1 MLELAVVET
10 RARRHFNLCVVS
22 GNLVASL
29 SVPGPA
35 CDVEHAWIRAIIVT
49 AEPSA
54 FGIEPVGWH
63 AIVGTIGDFARLGAG
78 NIGRHAILMP

>member
-10 RARRHFNLCVVS
+10 RARRHFDLGVVG

-29 SVPGPA
+29 SIPGPA
-35 CDVEHAWIRAIIVT
+35 CNVEHAWIGTIIVAT
-49 AEPSA
+49 EPSA

>member
-10 RARRHFNLCVVS
+10 RARRHFNLCVVG

-35 CDVEHAWIRAIIVT
+35 CDVEHAWIGAIVVA

-63 AIVGTIGDFARLGAG
+63 TIVRTVGDFTRLGAG
-78 NIGRHAILMP
+78 DIG